1 MIRGRI
7 SSSIDDLNIL
17 NCQYNWI
24 PNEYTIRPTQED
36 LEYKWALMDSIRR
49 KWPSM
54 KEYVW
59 KEILKESK
67 EKWVFEPSIF
77 RYGIPKEANHW
88 ILWNTTV
95 DFNAEIS
102 DEEINLILEKAL
114 GPSVDFAWYKNP
126 KPSVPDYFHIQV
138 FWIPLM

>member
-1 MIRGRI
+1 MVRGRI

-17 NCQYNWI
+17 NRQYNWI

-36 LEYKWALMDSIRR
+36 LEHKWALMDSIHCG
-49 KWPSM
+49 WPSM

-67 EKWVFEPSIF
+67 EEWVFEPSIF

-88 ILWNTTV
+88 ILWNTICDFTREFDENVINTV
-95 DFNAEIS
+95 LEGF
-102 DEEINLILEKAL
+102 LEKN
-114 GPSVDFAWYKNP
+114 VDFAWYKNP
-126 KPSVPDYFHIQV
+126 KPSVPEYYHIQV
-138 FWIPLM
+138 FWIHLT